1 LFKFVQCDDLQTSLH
16 NCQPLDRHVAREEEL
31 DANGGVSRYG
41 VAGTE
46 PAENQFEALRR
57 QIIADLF
64 MNFPLDTVEE
74 ALIAFPTTPKK
85 TDLSWILNVRNV
97 VAQLQEKATIGVEKY
112 CRGAFFH
119 FWVQRSVTS
128 LQ

>member
-1 LFKFVQCDDLQTSLH
+1 MSIMEE
-16 NCQPLDRHVAREEEL
+16 ARRNYRRQRAER
-31 DANGGVSRYG
+31 DALG
-41 VAGTE
+41 A
-46 PAENQFEALRR
+46 FEALRR

-64 MNFPLDTVEE
+64 MNFPHDTVEE

-97 VAQLQEKATIGVEKY
+97 VAQLQEKATIGVEKD